1 MEPLAWPS
9 ARNFGALGDGLADDA
24 PALQRALEA
33 CGGRLYFGP
42 AGIYKIGKNA
52 ARARRHFPLG
62 GRARHRESR
71 GTARLPAGA
80 NTSSPTPAMR
90 TFASKAASGTATTP
104 ATRAAICSIRGHHG
118 HVAELPRR
126 KGAHAAQHDPARP
139 GMLLHPPVRSA
150 RFSRGRYPLRLAA
163 PAPQPGW
170 RASGRLLRKG
180 VIRRLRGA
188 HGSPQRR
195 FCGLQRGRLLHPAT
209 NFDIIPGPIR
219 DILVDGLQADACHTF
234 VRLLSVDAEISNIVV
249 RNVRGGFE
257 ACAVNM
263 DAARYCRTPIVP
275 PEDPRFAQGVG
286 QVRDVRIENMQV
298 HPVGNLQNP
307 ALCLETDVDGFEM
320 RHFQVTGER
329 SPICACVTQAA
340 TPSRFQGLQCPTSVF
355 TAGCQL
361 TDGVCTSRP
370 WPNSRWKRAASSA
383 CALNGPKAQGG
394 VDKIHAA
401 LSNGGLR
408 KNFFIPP

>member
-1 MEPLAWPS
+1 MEPLVWPS
-9 ARNFGALGDGLADDA
+9 ARDFGALGDGLADDA

-33 CGGRLYFGP
+33 CGGRLYLP
-42 AGIYKIGKNA
+42 AGIYKIGKTL
-52 ARARRHFPLG
+52 RV
-62 GRARHRESR
+62 
-71 GTARLPAGA
+71 PAG
-80 NTSSPTPAMR
+80 
-90 TFASKAASGTATTP
+90 TFLRADERATVKAADGAF
-104 ATRAAICSIRGHHG
+104 TRRGEYLLANAGDADICIQGGVWDGNNPGNPRGDMF
-118 HVAELPRR
+118 
-126 KGAHAAQHDPARP
+126 DPAGTTGTLLNFRGVKGLTLRNMTLRDPECYYIRLCEARDFRVEDILFDSPHLRP
-139 GMLLHPPVRSA
+139 NQDGVH
-150 RFSRGRYPLRLAA
+150 LA
-163 PAPQPGW
+163 GYCE
-170 RASGRLLRKG
+170 RG

-188 HGSPQRR
+188 HGSPNDDFVAFNADDCFTRQ
-195 FCGLQRGRLLHPAT
+195 T

-329 SPICACVTQAA
+329 SPILRMRHTGSHTLA
-340 TPSRFQGLQCPTSVF
+340 FQGLQCPTSVF

-361 TDGVCTSRP
+361 TDGVCHKPPLAEFALEKGGFERLRIERP
-370 WPNSRWKRAASSA
+370 
-383 CALNGPKAQGG
+383 
-394 VDKIHAA
+394 
-401 LSNGGLR
+401 
-408 KNFFIPP
+408 